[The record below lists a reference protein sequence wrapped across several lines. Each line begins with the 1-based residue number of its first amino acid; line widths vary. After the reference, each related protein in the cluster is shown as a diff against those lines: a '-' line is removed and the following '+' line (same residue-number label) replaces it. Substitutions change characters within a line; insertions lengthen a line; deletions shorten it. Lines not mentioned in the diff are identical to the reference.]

1 MNLIQRLK
9 RSACIIISS
18 ALSAMPTVALEIK
31 NKLSR
36 RLNGGLQHDTVVRLH
51 EEIKDINSGQR
62 SLEKWCDTPFINT
75 IE

>member
-1 MNLIQRLK
+1 
-9 RSACIIISS
+9 
-18 ALSAMPTVALEIK
+18 MPTVALEIK